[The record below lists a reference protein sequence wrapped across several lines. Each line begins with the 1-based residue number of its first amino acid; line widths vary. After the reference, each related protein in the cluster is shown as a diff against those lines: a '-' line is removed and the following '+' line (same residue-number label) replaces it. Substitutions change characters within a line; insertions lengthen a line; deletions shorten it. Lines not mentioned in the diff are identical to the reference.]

1 MNEYSVVNGN
11 TTEVCEFDSHTTTNI
26 NKINSKIMIRYNG
39 KYYKLIL
46 RGHLVMVSRNKSK
59 CYEKLFSTM
68 SYV

>member
-1 MNEYSVVNGN
+1 
-11 TTEVCEFDSHTTTNI
+11 
-26 NKINSKIMIRYNG
+26 MIRYNG

-46 RGHLVMVSRNKSK
+46 RGQLVMVSRSMDK